1 MCERATHTVC
11 AMGDVE
17 IAELEEHRA
26 SPFPAGVDKGEI
38 YGEVEPV
45 MIAADIVGW
54 VSQGRLTP
62 VQKRSL
68 REASDQLADSLGW
81 FPSEAQPYYER
92 LLRIA
97 RRALAAS

>member
-1 MCERATHTVC
+1 
-11 AMGDVE
+11 MGDVQS
-17 IAELEEHRA
+17 AELDEHRA

-45 MIAADIVGW
+45 MIDADIIGW
-54 VSQGRLTP
+54 ISHGRLTP

-68 REASDQLADSLGW
+68 REASDQLDRSLRS
-81 FPSEAQPYYER
+81 FPSDAQPYYER

-97 RRALAAS
+97 RRALAAD